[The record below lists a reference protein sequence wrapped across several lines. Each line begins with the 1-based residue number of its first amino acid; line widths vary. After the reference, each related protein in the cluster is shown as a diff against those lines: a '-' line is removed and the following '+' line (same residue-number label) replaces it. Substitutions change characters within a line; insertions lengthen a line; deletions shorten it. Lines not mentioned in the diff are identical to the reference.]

1 MDKEKD
7 KDKDREKEK
16 EKDKRP
22 AKTPIRLLI
31 VDDHPVVRAGLS
43 SMLGKQPGIK
53 LIGAAAGAEEAL
65 ALLQDNPADIVLL
78 DLRMPKVS
86 GIEAMPALRRLSPP
100 PSVIILSSFEFDEEI
115 YRAVQAGARGYLLK
129 ETSRDEIVAAI
140 VAVHAGRQYFPP
152 AIASRLS
159 ERNHRS
165 SLSPRELEILEM
177 LSRGFTNK
185 EIGRAFG
192 ISRYTVRNHINSIN
206 QKLDVCDRTE
216 AASVA
221 MKQGIISVSN

>member
-1 MDKEKD
+1 VDKQ
-7 KDKDREKEK
+7 
-16 EKDKRP
+16 P
-22 AKTPIRLLI
+22 IKTPIRLLI

-43 SMLGKQPGIK
+43 SMLGKQPGLK

-65 ALLQDNPADIVLL
+65 ALLKQSSADVVLL
-78 DLRMPKVS
+78 DLRMPKMS
-86 GIEAMPALRRLSPP
+86 GIEALPAFCKLYLPP
-100 PSVIILSSFEFDEEI
+100 QVIILTSFEFEEEI

-129 ETSRDEIVAAI
+129 ETSCDDIVAAI
-140 VAVHAGRQYFPP
+140 VAVHSGKMYFPP

-159 ERNHRS
+159 DRSHRS
-165 SLSPRELEILEM
+165 SLSPRELEILEL
-177 LSRGFTNK
+177 LSKGLTNK

-206 QKLDVCDRTE
+206 QKLEVCDRTE

-221 MKQGIISVSN
+221 MKQGIISLSD

>member
-1 MDKEKD
+1 
-7 KDKDREKEK
+7 
-16 EKDKRP
+16 
-22 AKTPIRLLI
+22 
-31 VDDHPVVRAGLS
+31 
-43 SMLGKQPGIK
+43 MLGKQPGLK
-53 LIGAAAGAEEAL
+53 LVGAAASVEEAL
-65 ALLQDNPADIVLL
+65 TLLKQCSADVVLL

-86 GIEAMPALRRLSPP
+86 GIDALPMLRKLASPP
-100 PSVIILSSFEFDEEI
+100 RVIILSSFEFEEEI

-129 ETSRDEIVAAI
+129 ETSRDEMVAAI

-159 ERNHRS
+159 DRTQRS

-177 LSRGFTNK
+177 LSKGFTNK

-192 ISRYTVRNHINSIN
+192 ISRYTVRNHVNSIN
-206 QKLDVCDRTE
+206 QKLEVCDRTE

-221 MKQGIISVSN
+221 MKQGIISLSG

>member
-1 MDKEKD
+1 MDKRQTKS
-7 KDKDREKEK
+7 
-16 EKDKRP
+16 
-22 AKTPIRLLI
+22 PIRLLI

-43 SMLGKQPGIK
+43 SMLGKQPNLK

-65 ALLQDNPADIVLL
+65 ALLEHCTADVVLL
-78 DLRMPKVS
+78 DLRMPKMS
-86 GIEAMPALRRLSPP
+86 GIEALHALCKLRSPP
-100 PSVIILSSFEFDEEI
+100 QVIILSSFEFEEEI

-140 VAVHAGRQYFPP
+140 VAVHGGRQYFPP
-152 AIASRLS
+152 AIARRLS
-159 ERNHRS
+159 ERTQRS
-165 SLSPRELEILEM
+165 TLSPRELEILEM

-221 MKQGIISVSN
+221 LKQGIISLPS

>member
-1 MDKEKD
+1 MEK
-7 KDKDREKEK
+7 RQT
-16 EKDKRP
+16 
-22 AKTPIRLLI
+22 KTSIRLLI

-43 SMLGKQPGIK
+43 SMLGKQAGIK

-65 ALLQDNPADIVLL
+65 ALLAQSPADVVLL
-78 DLRMPKVS
+78 DLRMPKMS
-86 GIEAMPALRRLSPP
+86 GIDALHAFCKLASPP
-100 PSVIILSSFEFDEEI
+100 RVIILSSFEFEEEI

-129 ETSRDEIVAAI
+129 ETSRDDIVAAI
-140 VAVHAGRQYFPP
+140 VAVHAGKQYFPP

-159 ERNHRS
+159 DRTHRS
-165 SLSPRELEILEM
+165 TLSPRELEILEL
-177 LSRGFTNK
+177 LSKGLTNK

-206 QKLDVCDRTE
+206 QKLEVCDRTE

-221 MKQGIISVSN
+221 IRQGIISLSD

>member
-1 MDKEKD
+1 MDKRQLKV
-7 KDKDREKEK
+7 
-16 EKDKRP
+16 
-22 AKTPIRLLI
+22 PIRLLI
-31 VDDHPVVRAGLS
+31 VDDHPVVRAGLA
-43 SMLGKQPGIK
+43 SMLCKQPGLK
-53 LIGAAAGAEEAL
+53 LVGAAAGAEEAL
-65 ALLQDNPADIVLL
+65 SLLSHTPADVVLL
-78 DLRMPKVS
+78 DLRMPKMS
-86 GIEAMPALRRLSPP
+86 GIEVLPILRKLASPP
-100 PSVIILSSFEFDEEI
+100 QVIILSSFEFDEEI

-129 ETSRDEIVAAI
+129 ETSRDDIVAAI

-159 ERNHRS
+159 ERTHRS

-177 LSRGFTNK
+177 LSKGLTNK

-206 QKLDVCDRTE
+206 QKLEVCDRTE

-221 MKQGIISVSN
+221 MKQGIISLSD

>member
-1 MDKEKD
+1 M
-7 KDKDREKEK
+7 
-16 EKDKRP
+16 
-22 AKTPIRLLI
+22 KTPIRLFI
-31 VDDHPVVRAGLS
+31 VDDHPVVREGLG
-43 SMLGKQPGIK
+43 SMLGKLPGLK
-53 LIGAAAGAEEAL
+53 LLGAAASGEEAL
-65 ALLQDNPADIVLL
+65 ALLEHFSADVVLL
-78 DLRMPKVS
+78 DLRMPKMS
-86 GIEAMPALRRLSPP
+86 GIETLRLMQRLIPAPQ
-100 PSVIILSSFEFDEEI
+100 VIILSSFEFEEEI

-140 VAVHAGRQYFPP
+140 MAVHAGRQYFPP

-159 ERNHRS
+159 DRNHRS

-185 EIGRAFG
+185 EIGKALG

-206 QKLDVCDRTE
+206 QKLEVCDRTE

-221 MKQGIISVSN
+221 MKQGIISLSG

>member
-1 MDKEKD
+1 MDKRQTK
-7 KDKDREKEK
+7 
-16 EKDKRP
+16 P
-22 AKTPIRLLI
+22 PIRLLI

-43 SMLGKQPGIK
+43 SMLCKQPGLK
-53 LIGAAAGAEEAL
+53 LVGAAAGAEEAM
-65 ALLQDNPADIVLL
+65 ALLEHCPADVVLL
-78 DLRMPKVS
+78 DLRMPKMS
-86 GIEAMPALRRLSPP
+86 GIEALHALRRLASPP
-100 PSVIILSSFEFDEEI
+100 QVIILSSFEFEEEI

-140 VAVHAGRQYFPP
+140 VAVHGGRQYFPP
-152 AIASRLS
+152 GIASRLS
-159 ERNHRS
+159 DRTHRS
-165 SLSPRELEILEM
+165 TLSPRELEILEM

-221 MKQGIISVSN
+221 MKQGIISLSGS

>member
-1 MDKEKD
+1 MDKRSTKV
-7 KDKDREKEK
+7 
-16 EKDKRP
+16 
-22 AKTPIRLLI
+22 PIRLLI

-43 SMLGKQPGIK
+43 SMLGKQPGLK
-53 LIGAAAGAEEAL
+53 LVGAAAGAEEAL
-65 ALLQDNPADIVLL
+65 ALLERCPADVVLL
-78 DLRMPKVS
+78 DLRMPKMG
-86 GIEAMPALRRLSPP
+86 GIELLQTLRRLVTPP
-100 PSVIILSSFEFDEEI
+100 QVIILSSFEFEEEI
-115 YRAVQAGARGYLLK
+115 FRAVQAGARGYLLK
-129 ETSRDEIVAAI
+129 ETSRDDIVAAI

-159 ERNHRS
+159 DRNHRS

-185 EIGRAFG
+185 EIGRALG

-206 QKLDVCDRTE
+206 QKLEVCDRTE

-221 MKQGIISVSN
+221 MKQGIISLSGS

>member
-1 MDKEKD
+1 MDKRQTK
-7 KDKDREKEK
+7 
-16 EKDKRP
+16 
-22 AKTPIRLLI
+22 APIRLLI

-43 SMLGKQPGIK
+43 SMLGKHAGLK
-53 LIGAAAGAEEAL
+53 LVGAAASAEEAL
-65 ALLQDNPADIVLL
+65 ALLEHTPTDVVLM
-78 DLRMPKVS
+78 DLRMPKMS
-86 GIEAMPALRRLSPP
+86 GIDALHAIRRLVSPP
-100 PSVIILSSFEFDEEI
+100 RVVILSSFEFEEEI
-115 YRAVQAGARGYLLK
+115 YRAVQAGARGYMLK
-129 ETSRDEIVAAI
+129 ETSRDDIVAAI

-152 AIASRLS
+152 AIASRLAD
-159 ERNHRS
+159 RTHRS
-165 SLSPRELEILEM
+165 TLSPRELEILEL

-221 MKQGIISVSN
+221 IKQGIITLSN

>member
-1 MDKEKD
+1 MDK
-7 KDKDREKEK
+7 RQT
-16 EKDKRP
+16 
-22 AKTPIRLLI
+22 KTAIRLLI

-43 SMLGKQPGIK
+43 SMLGKQPGLK

-65 ALLQDNPADIVLL
+65 TLLEESPADVVLL
-78 DLRMPKVS
+78 DLRMPKMS
-86 GIEAMPALRRLSPP
+86 GIEALHAFRKLASPP
-100 PSVIILSSFEFDEEI
+100 RVIILSSFEFEEEI

-129 ETSRDEIVAAI
+129 ETSRDEMVAAI
-140 VAVHAGRQYFPP
+140 VAVHAGKRYFPA

-159 ERNHRS
+159 DRTHRS
-165 SLSPRELEILEM
+165 SLSPRELEILEL
-177 LSRGFTNK
+177 LSKGLTNK

-206 QKLDVCDRTE
+206 QKLEVCDRTE

-221 MKQGIISVSN
+221 IRQGIISLSD

>member
-1 MDKEKD
+1 MDK
-7 KDKDREKEK
+7 RQT
-16 EKDKRP
+16 
-22 AKTPIRLLI
+22 KTPIRLLI

-43 SMLGKQPGIK
+43 SMLGKQPGLK
-53 LIGAAAGAEEAL
+53 LVGAAAGGEEAL
-65 ALLQDNPADIVLL
+65 ALLAKSPADVVLL
-78 DLRMPKVS
+78 DLRMPKMS
-86 GIEAMPALRRLSPP
+86 GIEALPEMRRLASPP
-100 PSVIILSSFEFDEEI
+100 QVLILSSFDFDEEI

-140 VAVHAGRQYFPP
+140 VAVHAGRRYFPP
-152 AIASRLS
+152 GIASRLS
-159 ERNHRS
+159 ERTNRS

-185 EIGRAFG
+185 EIGRACG

-206 QKLDVCDRTE
+206 QKLEVCDRTE

-221 MKQGIISVSN
+221 MKQGIISFSN

>member
-1 MDKEKD
+1 MDKTQT
-7 KDKDREKEK
+7 
-16 EKDKRP
+16 
-22 AKTPIRLLI
+22 KTPIKLLI

-43 SMLGKQPGIK
+43 SMLGKHSGLQ
-53 LIGAAAGAEEAL
+53 LVGAAASAEEAL
-65 ALLQDNPADIVLL
+65 ALLQHCRADVVLL
-78 DLRMPKVS
+78 DLRMPKMS
-86 GIEAMPALRRLSPP
+86 GIEALRALQRVVSPP
-100 PSVIILSSFEFDEEI
+100 QVIILSSFEFEEEI

-129 ETSRDEIVAAI
+129 EISRDEIVAAI

-152 AIASRLS
+152 SIARRLA

-206 QKLDVCDRTE
+206 QKLEVCDRTE
-216 AASVA
+216 AALVA
-221 MKQGIISVSN
+221 MKQGIISLSSS